1 MIGWIVIGTVET
13 VGEGGL
19 EPNLLTSIIEGVPGR
34 LSVGHIVERGGDEGF
49 NELAGV
55 GDVLT
60 PLVFAKLETLAFT
73 RTV

>member
-1 MIGWIVIGTVET
+1 VIGWIVIGTVEI

-19 EPNLLTSIIEGVPGR
+19 EPNLLASVIEGAPGR
-34 LSVGHIVERGGDEGF
+34 LSVGRVIERGGDEEF
-49 NELAGV
+49 KELAGV
-55 GDVLT
+55 GDVLN